1 MDTDLITVPL
11 QSLTGKILI
20 KAHYNFLK
28 NNNMSQVKANDTVKV
43 HYTGKLADGQVF
55 DSSVERGEPIEFTM
69 GQGQLIPGFEK
80 GLIDMKVNE
89 KKTINIPKEEAYGEP
104 REELIQEVQKSQ
116 LPEEIKP
123 EVGMGLVSKSP
134 DGQEMN
140 LVVRDVKEDTIVVDG
155 NHPLAGK
162 DLVFDLEVVE
172 IK

>member
-1 MDTDLITVPL
+1 
-11 QSLTGKILI
+11 
-20 KAHYNFLK
+20 
-28 NNNMSQVKANDTVKV
+28 MSQVKENDTVKV

-55 DSSVERGEPIEFTM
+55 DSSEGKEPIEFTL

-89 KKTINIPKEEAYGEP
+89 KKTISIPKEEAYGEP
-104 REELIQEVQKSQ
+104 RAELVQEVEKNQ

-123 EVGMGLVSKSP
+123 EVGMGLVSKTP
-134 DGQEMN
+134 DGKEMN
-140 LVVRDVKEDTIVVDG
+140 LVVAEVKDETIVVDG

-162 DLVFDLEVVE
+162 DLIFDLEVVE

>member
-1 MDTDLITVPL
+1 
-11 QSLTGKILI
+11 
-20 KAHYNFLK
+20 
-28 NNNMSQVKANDTVKV
+28 MSQVKENDTVKV
-43 HYTGKLADGQVF
+43 HYTGKLTDGQVF
-55 DSSVERGEPIEFTM
+55 DSSLEREPIEFTM

-80 GLIDMKVNE
+80 GLLNMKENE
-89 KKTINIPKEEAYGEP
+89 KKTITIPAEEAYGEP
-104 REELIQEVQKSQ
+104 RQELIQEVEKSQ

-134 DGQEMN
+134 DGREMN
-140 LVVRDVKEDTIVVDG
+140 LVVKEVKEETIVVDG